1 MAVSLVG
8 RNAHT
13 QAWLTKMLRSGQPS
27 YCCVPQSVV
36 DPITCNIQR
45 AHHPLLPIMFL
56 RYQCLI
62 SPQLFILALHILYF
76 LMDTHITYSL
86 LSIMHLTI
94 HIIIRFF
101 SQLSY
106 TCASS
111 FKCTSFS
118 TLVTLLILT
127 HVPNARLHNTLY
139 ERCRHC
145 GVQIGIAADV

>member
-1 MAVSLVG
+1 
-8 RNAHT
+8 
-13 QAWLTKMLRSGQPS
+13 MLRSGQPS
-27 YCCVPQSVV
+27 YCCVPQSAVHS
-36 DPITCNIQR
+36 ITCNIQR

-62 SPQLFILALHILYF
+62 SPQLFFLALHIIYF

-86 LSIMHLTI
+86 PSIMRLTI
-94 HIIIRFF
+94 HSIIRFF

-111 FKCTSFS
+111 FKLFRVP
-118 TLVTLLILT
+118 LPLLKFPT
-127 HVPNARLHNTLY
+127 HDFTLY